1 VASGADVARARAGPI
16 REGGGAVSALALT
29 CSARGEL
36 MILILSL
43 QIKECL
49 SRKLSLGSFGSDF
62 FDISGR
68 LLVKIEAPW
77 QGTLDLNAF
86 FYIAGTYKSTRHAH
100 SDSAPL
106 FSISCTKKIKYF
118 VWQPG
123 SLLWGCFFFATHP
136 NSKKY
141 AIIERGAPLCWFSE
155 MYKSYTR
162 LSFYRRQKP
171 CRTELGTGD

>member
-1 VASGADVARARAGPI
+1 VASGADLARARAGPI

-100 SDSAPL
+100 SNSAPL
-106 FSISCTKKIKYF
+106 FSISCKKKKNTLCGSREVF
-118 VWQPG
+118 SGGVF
-123 SLLWGCFFFATHP
+123 SLLHTQ
-136 NSKKY
+136 
-141 AIIERGAPLCWFSE
+141 I
-155 MYKSYTR
+155 
-162 LSFYRRQKP
+162 QKNMQ
-171 CRTELGTGD
+171 L